1 MSNKRKVSFL
11 KAVRELSGKCEDDD
25 DAYEELGKILLR
37 MSNKKQGQV
46 PEGKQGEVVGNAQK
60 THSKSSKKTKHD
72 SRHGHDEN
80 QGTRIAVPSQGPR
93 QHGRSREHDID
104 NSFYEELG
112 IRDHFTWN
120 DGLVWWHLQKDESS
134 PLVRWK
140 RWNTWDNGCIV
151 RNSSQYVSQAEAL
164 DLLTF
169 VSNNKA
175 TPLRFGDKKV
185 GIASQTV
192 TDIIYKKHK
201 EKTRSTVPENATIGA
216 EHDQG
221 EQEGIGEETGADT
234 EGGEGAEG
242 AEEGAAGEQED
253 SNAAGPGDAE
263 TETTGGGGESIPG
276 DQPEPEGKSD
286 RDASGDSPGTTT
298 ESEKE
303 EEEDGSD
310 DNDS

>member
-60 THSKSSKKTKHD
+60 TQSKSSKKNKHD

-93 QHGRSREHDID
+93 QHSRSREHDID
-104 NSFYEELG
+104 NSFYDELG

-221 EQEGIGEETGADT
+221 EQEGIGEETDADT
-234 EGGEGAEG
+234 EEAEGGE
-242 AEEGAAGEQED
+242 EEGAAGEQED

-286 RDASGDSPGTTT
+286 RDAAGDSPGTTT

-303 EEEDGSD
+303 EEEQDVSD